1 MQLVVKQSD
10 SFLKEVHFSQGP
22 VYIGREIESHLC
34 LPDHSVDHEH
44 AVLCGADE
52 TEWFAE
58 HVSSMGLTLLNQKP
72 IQRQQLRDGDVLTI
86 GDYQIEVQL
95 NGRAATAA
103 IAGMSTEELAAR
115 VAARPPKNII
125 RLFDQADSPD
135 LRMPPRRYKDY
146 IGATLAIQMA
156 KSEAELIKALLAV
169 TVQQMKMLHTFI
181 GIRRRPEG
189 PFTCQVGKRRTGQNL
204 KLKDLVFQHFITE
217 AMEKKEYILI
227 PILPENRIYERI
239 RSALI
244 APLLSPIGCH
254 GVIYADN
261 AVDDPHYSLNDLD
274 YLILLAVQAGARL
287 RLMQ

>member
-10 SFLKEVHFSQGP
+10 NFLKEAHFSQGP

-34 LPDHSVDHEH
+34 LPDNSVDHEH

-58 HVSSMGLTLLNQKP
+58 HVSSIGLTLLNKKP
-72 IQRQQLRDGDVLTI
+72 IQRQQLRDGDVLSI
-86 GDYQIEVQL
+86 GNYQIEIQL
-95 NGRAATAA
+95 NGKAASAS
-103 IAGMSTEELAAR
+103 IAGLSTQELAAR

-135 LRMPPRRYKDY
+135 LRMPPRRYKEY
-146 IGATLAIQMA
+146 VGATLAIQKA
-156 KSEAELIKALLAV
+156 KNESELVKALLAV

-181 GIRRRPEG
+181 GIRRQTDG

-217 AMEKKEYILI
+217 AMEKREYILI

-239 RSALI
+239 RSAVI
-244 APLLSPIGCH
+244 APLLSPTGSH

-261 AVDDPHYSLNDLD
+261 AVDDSHYSINDLD
-274 YLILLAVQAGARL
+274 YLILLAVQTGAKL
-287 RLMQ
+287 RLM